1 MVRGGTS
8 AFQAVLERDA
18 GAYDCYE
25 NAEPDA
31 GDELPPRL
39 SARGHAAI
47 RTPCS
52 RSILRFRRQSLSFA
66 FGPYRM
72 PLRLIIIVVVRVQ
85 CLLLPFD
92 GLRLFVQWRLE
103 EGAYGVAQTPA
114 AGILLV
120 ACVFAVAGWQL
131 APWLA
136 RLILGQRDADVTLA
150 GICLEDLYRFA
161 FVFLGLY
168 LALNSVAPTLTWA
181 HYTFSVA
188 ATSVGRTAE
197 QGRALYGLLHPAI
210 SVALGL
216 VCVFKGPGWA
226 TTLAAKDKRTE
237 PGAPPNSRP
246 PSPLPTSP
254 EIQPSDSLRTPSSG
268 GCG

>member
-1 MVRGGTS
+1 
-8 AFQAVLERDA
+8 
-18 GAYDCYE
+18 
-25 NAEPDA
+25 
-31 GDELPPRL
+31 
-39 SARGHAAI
+39 
-47 RTPCS
+47 
-52 RSILRFRRQSLSFA
+52 
-66 FGPYRM
+66 M

-92 GLRLFVQWRLE
+92 GLRLFVQSRLE
-103 EGAYGVAQTPA
+103 EGAYGLAHTSA
-114 AGILLV
+114 AAIVLV
-120 ACVFAVAGWQL
+120 ACVLAVAGWQL

-136 RLILGQRDADVTLA
+136 RLILGERDADVTLA

-168 LALNSVAPTLTWA
+168 LALDSVAPTLTWA

-216 VCVFKGPGWA
+216 VCVFKGPRWA
-226 TTLAAKDKRTE
+226 TRLAAKDKGTE
-237 PGAPPNSRP
+237 PGAAPNGGPATPLGNSDTREGP
-246 PSPLPTSP
+246 PSVS
-254 EIQPSDSLRTPSSG
+254 
-268 GCG
+268 